1 MYNNNSKRKGDVKL
15 ILYQT
20 KRENLYHSD
29 IGNYKAFGI
38 LSLQINDTAEEIIE
52 WIPDVFL
59 DKNEAERFVKVCNDL
74 NLAPIHLHDVIEDAI
89 F

>member
-15 ILYQT
+15 FLYQT
-20 KRENLYHSD
+20 KRENLYHSN

-52 WIPDVFL
+52 WITIFE
-59 DKNEAERFVKVCNDL
+59 DKDILEKKIRR
-74 NLAPIHLHDVIEDAI
+74 
-89 F
+89 